1 MWGLEIRRLSA
12 CLNLRVRG
20 KQLMRRWPFLIGSLF
35 LFAFSP
41 LLGQQSTPPAGT
53 NTAAP
58 SDQLAGPRGPSGFEV
73 LSKTRPMELGDY
85 PFRVLAEIRN
95 KWFPQ
100 LADLERSAAW
110 KPGTTVI
117 ELEINRDGSLAKM
130 IAVGSA
136 GGLLDAAV
144 SEAISSTAPFPKL
157 PDTYHQ
163 KTLRLRYRF
172 GYDQPDN
179 PGAPICIGP
188 QMGAHPSDYDV
199 HKAGNGI
206 APPRLTNSPDPEYSD
221 QARGMKYESE
231 VILAGTVDPE
241 GVFTDLCTLVPAGMG
256 LDVKAI
262 DAVKKWR
269 FKPAT
274 LNGEPVAVRI
284 NVEVDFRLY

>member
-1 MWGLEIRRLSA
+1 MKRWL
-12 CLNLRVRG
+12 CLIV
-20 KQLMRRWPFLIGSLF
+20 SLF

-41 LLGQQSTPPAGT
+41 LWGGQTTQPAET
-53 NTAAP
+53 NTVAP
-58 SDQLAGPRGPSGFEV
+58 WDLSMGPRGPSGFEV
-73 LSKTRPMELGDY
+73 LSKTSPMELGDY
-85 PFRVLAEIRN
+85 PFRILAGVRT

-110 KPGTTVI
+110 KPGATVI
-117 ELEINRDGSLAKM
+117 ELEINRDGSLANM
-130 IAVGSA
+130 ITVGSTGSA
-136 GGLLDAAV
+136 SLDAAV
-144 SEAISSTAPFPKL
+144 SEAISSTAPFPRL

-172 GYDQPDN
+172 GYDQPEN
-179 PGAPICIGP
+179 PGAPTCSGS
-188 QMGAHPSDYDV
+188 QMGAHPSDYVV

-206 APPRLTNSPDPEYSD
+206 APPRLTNSPDPDYSG
-221 QARGMKYESE
+221 QARSMKYESE
-231 VILAGTVDPE
+231 VVLAGTVDPE

-262 DAVKKWR
+262 DAVRRWR